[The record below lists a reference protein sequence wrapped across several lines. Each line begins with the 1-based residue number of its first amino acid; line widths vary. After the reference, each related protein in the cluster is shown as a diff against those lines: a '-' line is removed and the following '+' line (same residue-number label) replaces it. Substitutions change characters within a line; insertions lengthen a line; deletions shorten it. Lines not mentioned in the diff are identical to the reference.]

1 MSGNVMMDELT
12 SLSNIIN
19 NDFDI
24 DNLTTEAL
32 LRERLIEAFA
42 YLLDNDISKM
52 MNILYRTDVDEVKL
66 KALLIS
72 NSELPSAEVI
82 ADAYIARQ
90 KQKIETRKKYSR

>member
-1 MSGNVMMDELT
+1 MDELT

-19 NDFDI
+19 KDFDI
-24 DNLTTEAL
+24 DNLATEAL
-32 LRERLIEAFA
+32 MRERLIEAFA

>member
-1 MSGNVMMDELT
+1 MMDELT

-19 NDFDI
+19 KDFDI
-24 DNLTTEAL
+24 DNLATEAL
-32 LRERLIEAFA
+32 MRERLIEAFA

>member
-1 MSGNVMMDELT
+1 MSGSAMMDELT
-12 SLSNIIN
+12 SLSNIISK
-19 NDFDI
+19 DFDI

-32 LRERLIEAFA
+32 MRERLIEAFA

>member
-1 MSGNVMMDELT
+1 MSGSKVMDDLT

-19 NDFDI
+19 KDFDI
-24 DNLTTEAL
+24 DNLATEVLMRA
-32 LRERLIEAFA
+32 RLIEAFA